1 MPVRLSRCTK
11 QASISRLRHILVSLL
26 FLLPAL
32 LGAQT
37 DSGRVRGTVTDPQ
50 GAVLSGATV
59 TLTNTDTALQ
69 KTATTN
75 DQGGFDFDVVPRGRY
90 KIGIQQKGF
99 RPASAEFVLEVSQ
112 VKQVNVQL
120 ELGAA
125 AEVVDVTASV
135 PLIDLETSS
144 TGEVIQGRQ
153 VTELPLNGRNFS
165 QLALLTPGVTRG
177 DYGDQASGVNN
188 NVETFRNG
196 ETGGAAL
203 SVNGL
208 RAQANNFIL
217 DGVDNNEAL
226 VNSINFFPP
235 AEAIQEFRVNTSV
248 APAEFGR
255 AGGGIV
261 QTSLKS
267 GANAIHG
274 SAFWFIRNSALDGN
288 TAYFFPPKDP
298 VTGNIIKAPFKRNQF
313 GGTVG
318 MPIFKDKLF
327 IFADY
332 QGLRQ
337 DRPLNPEFATVP
349 TDLMRKGDFSELLGT
364 GLTTTPAAFA
374 GCGAVTPVNGG
385 IYNPLTCAQFP
396 GNQIPSSQI
405 NQAGLNYLRAF
416 PEPNLPGILHNFRA
430 VRRDIRQFNDFDA
443 RLDYNWTRNDV
454 AFARYSYG
462 QDVFNLTPRLG
473 TLSSGF
479 GSGFNINHP
488 RGVAAGETHTFG
500 NSIVNDFRF
509 GYSRPFYSFLN
520 PFSNVAQANQ
530 LGIVNANRSPQLGGT
545 PLIGGFN
552 TEIEFSGDG
561 GPFIVPQLSYQYAD
575 TISWVHGNHSFR
587 FGTNIIRRGVDF
599 FISDFRGKGFFN
611 IGPGTGDF
619 TGYEVSELLAGFID
633 NYSVSTPNTV
643 ETRSWE
649 TGYFGQDDWKISRRL
664 TLNLGLRYDLYTNP
678 YELHNRWSNFDVTTG
693 TLLRAGVNGNS
704 RSLVNT
710 DKNNFAPRIGFAYDL
725 RGGGKTV
732 LRGGYGIFYFLDRG
746 GVGNQLSANPD
757 WSGVTTLTASSGARV
772 TLSGQGPTG
781 NNNNQAAT
789 QPLPVPTTGTVND
802 ANPTNTSVIAIFPN
816 NPTSMIQEVNLQI
829 GQQLGRDTAL
839 NVAWVGT
846 KADHLMTWF
855 NYTNQQLA
863 TNALLFPGRGLNVTA
878 GGAFGTSHYSALQM
892 QLNKRL
898 THGLQGTVA
907 YTWSHATDNSN
918 GAFSINT
925 NSPIFVDTTGRVLL
939 GQNKGN
945 SDTDQRHAF
954 VASSLYELPFGR
966 GKRWGSDWSGAMD
979 NILGGWQF
987 NNIISVGTGTPFD
1000 ITINGVRPDI
1010 LGPVST
1016 GSLQLVSGQREWISA
1031 GPNTFAPPPKN
1042 VAGKFVRP
1050 GTLGRNH
1057 FYGPGYGTWDASL
1070 FKNFTLTERVKMQF
1084 RAEGFNILNHPQYT
1098 NPNVDLGGINSSG
1111 LPANSSFGL
1120 INSTRQFSERQIQ
1133 FAFRF
1138 TF

>member
-1 MPVRLSRCTK
+1 MPGPDSRCTMK
-11 QASISRLRHILVSLL
+11 NNIGRLTGIFST
-26 FLLPAL
+26 FLLL
-32 LGAQT
+32 TGFLIAQT

-50 GAVLSGATV
+50 GAVVLGASV
-59 TLTNTDTALQ
+59 TLTNPETARSLTDTTKADG
-69 KTATTN
+69 T
-75 DQGGFDFDVVPRGRY
+75 FDFGAVSRGHY
-90 KIGIQQKGF
+90 KLEVQGKGF
-99 RPASAEFVLEVSQ
+99 RSASAEFTLAVSEAKEV
-112 VKQVNVQL
+112 NIQL
-120 ELGAA
+120 QLGQST
-125 AEVVDVTASV
+125 ETVDVSGEV
-135 PLIDLETSS
+135 PLIDVESSS

-217 DGVDNNEAL
+217 DGVDNNESL

-261 QTSLKS
+261 QTSIKS
-267 GANAIHG
+267 GTNDIHG
-274 SAFWFIRNSALDGN
+274 SAFWFIRNSALDAN
-288 TAYFFPPKDP
+288 NAYFLPPTNP
-298 VTGNIIKAPFKRNQF
+298 VTHAVIKSPFKRNQF

-318 MPIFKDKLF
+318 MPIFKNKLF

-349 TDLMRKGDFSELLGT
+349 TDKMRSGDFSELLGT
-364 GLTTTPAAFA
+364 GSTTLPAAFT
-374 GCGAVTPVNGG
+374 GCSGATPVNGG
-385 IYNPLTCAQFP
+385 IYDPTTCAQFS
-396 GNQIPSSQI
+396 GNKIPSNRI
-405 NQAGLNYLRAF
+405 NAAGQAYLKAF

-430 VRRDIRQFNDFDA
+430 QRRDIRQFNDFDVK
-443 RLDYNWTRNDV
+443 LDYNITQNDT

-479 GSGFNINHP
+479 GSGNNQNHP
-488 RGVAAGETHTFG
+488 RGVAAGEVHSFG
-500 NSIVNDFRF
+500 TNVVNDFRF
-509 GYSRPFYSFLN
+509 GYSRPFYAFLN
-520 PFSNVAQANQ
+520 PFSNQAQAQQ
-530 LGIVNANRSPQLGGT
+530 LGIVNANRTPQLGGT

-552 TEIEFSGDG
+552 TEIEYSGDG
-561 GPFIVPQLSYQYAD
+561 GPFIVPQSSYQYAD
-575 TISWVHGNHSFR
+575 TVSWAHGKHSMR
-587 FGTNIIRRGVDF
+587 FGANIIRRDVSF
-599 FISDFRGKGFFN
+599 FISDFRGKGFFF
-611 IGPGTGDF
+611 IGPGTGDY
-619 TGYEVSELLAGFID
+619 TGYEISELLAGFID
-633 NYSVSTPNTV
+633 NYSVSVPNNV
-643 ETRSWE
+643 DTRSWE
-649 TGYFGQDDWKISRRL
+649 TGYFGQDDWKVSQRL
-664 TLNLGLRYDLYTNP
+664 TLNLGLRYDVYTPP
-678 YELHNRWSNFDVTTG
+678 YEVNNRWSNFDIATG

-704 RSLVNT
+704 RSLVPT
-710 DKNNFAPRIGFAYDL
+710 DKTDWAPRIGFAYDL
-725 RGGGKTV
+725 RGHGSTV

-757 WSGVTTLTASSGARV
+757 FSGVTTLLASGGALV
-772 TLSGQGPTG
+772 TLSGQGTTK
-781 NNNNQAAT
+781 NSTQAT
-789 QPLPVPTTGTVND
+789 SPLPVPVAGAVND
-802 ANPTNTSVIAIFPN
+802 ANPTNTSVISIFPVGKN
-816 NPTSMIQEVNLQI
+816 SDIQEANLQI
-829 GQQLGRDTAL
+829 THQLGHDTAL

-863 TNALLFPGRGLNVTA
+863 TNAALFPGRNLNVTA
-878 GGAFGTSHYSALQM
+878 GGQFGTSHYSGLQL
-892 QLNKRL
+892 QLNKRMS
-898 THGLQGTVA
+898 HGLQGTAA
-907 YTWSHATDNSN
+907 YTWSHSTDNSN
-918 GAFSINT
+918 GAFSINN
-925 NSPIFVDTTGRVLL
+925 NSPIFVDASGHVLL
-939 GQNKGN
+939 SQNKGN

-954 VASSLYELPFGR
+954 VGTMIYELPFGR
-966 GKRWGSDWSGAMD
+966 GKQWGSNWSRALD
-979 NILGGWQF
+979 NALGGWQF
-987 NNIISVGTGTPFD
+987 NNIVSIGSGTPFD
-1000 ITINGVRPDI
+1000 ITIDGVRPDI
-1010 LGPVST
+1010 TGTGST
-1016 GSLQLVSGQREWISA
+1016 GSLQLVNA
-1031 GPNTFAPPPKN
+1031 GGGRQWLTAAPGTFIDPPKN
-1042 VAGKFVRP
+1042 GSGKFTRP

-1084 RAEGFNILNHPQYT
+1084 RAEGFNILNHPQYV
-1098 NPNVDLGGINSSG
+1098 NPDANVNDGT
-1111 LPANSSFGL
+1111 SFGV
-1120 INSTRQFSERQIQ
+1120 INGTRQFSERQIQ